1 MNREIKFR
9 GKRIDTGEWV
19 YGYLADENYIN
30 DINTV
35 DLSSVEV
42 DPDTVGQYT
51 GLEARNWKEIYE
63 GDIVETFSL
72 ELEYQQ
78 KGNYPPPNIEVEEYE
93 IVRNVG
99 IVEFQCGSFN
109 FNGMPIGFD
118 ELIDASSPDYDR
130 LKRLF
135 MNIWKSDDDVRNEFP
150 YLTLEYF
157 YHYNVIGNI
166 HDNSELLE
174 DKK

>member
-19 YGYLADENYIN
+19 YGYLADESYIN

-63 GDIVETFSL
+63 GDLLRSPEGNIMIVEWAGSGFVTRCLTPTCDGMMNTNRCAF
-72 ELEYQQ
+72 
-78 KGNYPPPNIEVEEYE
+78 PVCTVE
-93 IVRNVG
+93 
-99 IVEFQCGSFN
+99 
-109 FNGMPIGFD
+109 
-118 ELIDASSPDYDR
+118 
-130 LKRLF
+130 
-135 MNIWKSDDDVRNEFP
+135 
-150 YLTLEYF
+150 
-157 YHYNVIGNI
+157 GNI
-166 HDNSELLE
+166 HDNPELLE
-174 DKK
+174 DGE